1 MPRKKDAVKVESNED
16 PKLSIT
22 IVFTD
27 NLTTLDVRKLQ
38 SDMTAT
44 HVYMRT

>member
-1 MPRKKDAVKVESNED
+1 MPGKKDAVKVESNED

-27 NLTTLDVRKLQ
+27 NAGRTQLHPDL
-38 SDMTAT
+38 TAT